1 VTGLI
6 LPYGNHVPLIHPR
19 AFVAPNAT
27 VIGDVELADQASL
40 WFGVIVRGDDEPI
53 RIGARSN
60 IQDGS
65 VIHVSSKVSGT
76 TIGCDVT
83 VGHMVLLHAC
93 TLQDGSF
100 VGMGATLLDEVVVET
115 GAMVAAGALVT
126 PGKVV
131 KSGELWGGR
140 PARKMRDMGPEEIA
154 YGKEII
160 AHYVKRGAE
169 YTEILKRQP

>member
-65 VIHVSSKVSGT
+65 VIHVSSGVSGT
-76 TIGCDVT
+76 TIGADVT

-93 TLQDGSF
+93 TLQDRSF
-100 VGMGATLLDEVVVET
+100 VGMGSTLLDEVVVESN
-115 GAMVAAGALVT
+115 AMVAAGSLVT

-131 KSGELWGGR
+131 KSGELWAGR
-140 PARKMRDMGPEEIA
+140 PARKLREMGEDELT
-154 YGKEII
+154 YGREII

-169 YTEILKRQP
+169 YAEILKRS

>member
-53 RIGARSN
+53 RIGPRSN

-65 VIHVSSKVSGT
+65 VIHVSSHVSGT
-76 TIGCDVT
+76 TIGADVT

-93 TLQDGSF
+93 TLQDRSF
-100 VGMGATLLDEVVVET
+100 VGMGSTLLDEVVVESN
-115 GAMVAAGALVT
+115 AMVAAGSLVT

-131 KSGELWGGR
+131 KSGELWAGR
-140 PARKMRDMGPEEIA
+140 PARKLRDMSEEELA
-154 YGKEII
+154 YGREII
-160 AHYVKRGAE
+160 THYVKRGAE
-169 YTEILKRQP
+169 YAEILKRR